1 MSHAE
6 AGGNFLLTPY
16 VIHRLGQTGP
26 VPRGSSGNGITGRQL
41 KGAETKK
48 RNHFGVGRRYEV
60 YPNLNRMEMMG
71 TRMETMGTR
80 MEKSVTNETEDG
92 AVQRVS

>member
-6 AGGNFLLTPY
+6 AGGNFLLTLY

-26 VPRGSSGNGITGRQL
+26 VPQGSSGNGITGRQL

-48 RNHFGVGRRYEV
+48 RNCFVGRGRSEV
-60 YPNLNRMEMMG
+60 YPNLARMEM
-71 TRMETMGTR
+71 MGTR
-80 MEKSVTNETEDG
+80 MEKSVTNETEDR